1 MTTLFGQ
8 EHVDRY
14 RATDGEEG
22 YIWREGS
29 TILLLT
35 TTGRKTGNP
44 TTTPLIYDLD
54 GDDPVI
60 VASKGGAPE
69 HPGWYR
75 NLQKHPEAEVQ
86 IKGETFRVRARDA
99 DGAERERLWEQMN
112 RMWPHYA
119 EYQTKTDRQIPV
131 VVLERI

>member
-8 EHVDRY
+8 EHVERY

-22 YIWREGS
+22 HIWRKGS

-35 TTGRKTGNP
+35 TTGRKTGNE

-54 GDDPVI
+54 GDNPVI

-75 NLQKHPEAEVQ
+75 NLAEHPEAKVQ
-86 IKGETFRVRARDA
+86 IKGESFRVRARDA
-99 DGAERERLWEQMN
+99 AGAERDRLWEQMN

-119 EYQTKTDRQIPV
+119 EYQTKTDRKIPV

>member
-8 EHVDRY
+8 EHVERY

-22 YIWREGS
+22 HIWKEGS

-35 TTGRKTGNP
+35 TTGRKTGHA

-54 GDDPVI
+54 GDNPVI
-60 VASKGGAPE
+60 VASKGGAPA

-75 NLQKHPEAEVQ
+75 NLLQSPDAEVQ
-86 IKGETFRVRARDA
+86 IKDERFRVRARTA
-99 DGAERERLWEQMN
+99 EGEERERLWEQMN
-112 RMWPHYA
+112 RMWPHYE
-119 EYQTKTDRQIPV
+119 EYQNKTDRHIPV